1 MKKYILISFVL
12 LIFLSCSNVEDTTYT
27 ILTVNSMNG
36 QIFPKEKNGYKSG
49 GFSLLSSK
57 IKEIKNDQING
68 NVFLIGNSNFI
79 YGKVEAYFT
88 SGKAVIDLMNKVGFD
103 ALIIGHRE
111 FYFGLDVLKSLSE
124 KAKFPFLSANIVKKD
139 SSRFDYIEPYLILPD
154 GKTAIIGVS
163 SSKVIRANLE
173 KDVSEIIFIDP
184 GESVIKYTQI
194 LKNKGI
200 RKIITIGDFRCT
212 SETISSNSHS
222 SFFKIIEN
230 SDVNTFIGTSSEKN
244 RKDSAYTCNT
254 RNSIKFLS
262 SDKNGKEM
270 LLYRFNNDTNQEF
283 TTIYQID
290 SKHLIPDPKLAK
302 TLHGLNKLVNETAGE
317 ILGNSE
323 DDIEHLD
330 GNIFRKESHLGDF
343 ISDIIREYTQ
353 TDIMLLNSGKIRNG
367 FKKGPITM
375 MDLYNIL
382 PYEGT
387 IVKISMTGKQILKI
401 LESSCAIKMSKSF
414 LQVSGIKFKFDM
426 NNGVKNR
433 IVTNSVMIDGK
444 KLELTKIYSVA
455 LTKYIFDGG
464 DQYTE
469 FSNMN
474 VELEMIYQK
483 QMREII
489 KQYIQKNKTVKLHK
503 NSRIMNVN
511 GDNDNSMS
519 ISK

>member
-1 MKKYILISFVL
+1 
-12 LIFLSCSNVEDTTYT
+12 
-27 ILTVNSMNG
+27 
-36 QIFPKEKNGYKSG
+36 
-49 GFSLLSSK
+49 
-57 IKEIKNDQING
+57 
-68 NVFLIGNSNFI
+68 
-79 YGKVEAYFT
+79 
-88 SGKAVIDLMNKVGFD
+88 
-103 ALIIGHRE
+103 
-111 FYFGLDVLKSLSE
+111 
-124 KAKFPFLSANIVKKD
+124 
-139 SSRFDYIEPYLILPD
+139 
-154 GKTAIIGVS
+154 
-163 SSKVIRANLE
+163 
-173 KDVSEIIFIDP
+173 
-184 GESVIKYTQI
+184 
-194 LKNKGI
+194 
-200 RKIITIGDFRCT
+200 
-212 SETISSNSHS
+212 
-222 SFFKIIEN
+222 
-230 SDVNTFIGTSSEKN
+230 
-244 RKDSAYTCNT
+244 
-254 RNSIKFLS
+254 
-262 SDKNGKEM
+262 
-270 LLYRFNNDTNQEF
+270 
-283 TTIYQID
+283 
-290 SKHLIPDPKLAK
+290 
-302 TLHGLNKLVNETAGE
+302 LVNETAGE